1 MTEEEEDR
9 EMRAYLEKWTEGYMV
24 DGVDI
29 DLKEG
34 SEVQTL
40 AGEQSKLTFVAHN
53 EGGEQDWQ
61 KVRVHPGGATI
72 LAVKEVRNYDLQKCL
87 YT

>member
-53 EGGEQDWQ
+53 KGGEQDWQ
-61 KVRVHPGGATI
+61 KVRVQPGGATI
-72 LAVKEVRNYDLQKCL
+72 LAVKEVRTYALQKCL